1 MKFEWIGLL
10 PFDSVRKVMSVV
22 VKTASGDFFLF
33 CKGADSAMLKLI
45 AAPQQQKLK
54 IQEMANKFSTQS
66 YRTMIMAMRKF
77 DKTLIEHFKKF

>member
-45 AAPQQQKLK
+45 SAPQQQKLK